1 MKETS
6 PTLRVI
12 GVSKGSL
19 YFLNECKVTTDEGLE
34 FGTIDTNKGK
44 NFSCD
49 QMSQKHLKKEEEE
62 QNFVMDRHFQDT
74 IKWNAYESSLRRKYV
89 ICEKNKYFRTNLI

>member
-19 YFLNECKVTTDEGLE
+19 YFLNECEVTTDEGSE
-34 FGTIDTNKGK
+34 FGTIDTNKSK
-44 NFSCD
+44 NFRCD
-49 QMSQKHLKKEEEE
+49 QMSQKHL
-62 QNFVMDRHFQDT
+62 
-74 IKWNAYESSLRRKYV
+74 
-89 ICEKNKYFRTNLI
+89 